1 MLDYI
6 FCSNCLKGFDCYGL
20 FGSFCGSLG
29 QKWVIFLVFPL
40 QFIKLLSEFLL
51 WLVIYQTDT
60 LTSALNEKAEVFFG
74 LF

>member
-1 MLDYI
+1 MLEYI

-29 QKWVIFLVFPL
+29 QNGSFFGISLT
-40 QFIKLLSEFLL
+40 ILSEFLL

-60 LTSALNEKAEVFFG
+60 LTSA
-74 LF
+74 